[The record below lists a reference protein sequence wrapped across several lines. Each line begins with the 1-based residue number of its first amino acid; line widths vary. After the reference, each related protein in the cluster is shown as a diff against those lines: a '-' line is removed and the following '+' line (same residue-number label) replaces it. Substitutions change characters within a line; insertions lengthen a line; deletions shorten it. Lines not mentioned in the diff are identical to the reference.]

1 MKVIV
6 VGFGSIGK
14 RHVDNLISLGIKD
27 VVLCRSKL
35 VGNRL
40 NLKEINN
47 IENIL
52 DFNPNFVIISNPT
65 ALHFSILKFLIK
77 NNINFLCEKPLVH
90 SKEEW
95 LSIKSSLHNYEGFA
109 KVVFNLRFH
118 PCIIKVKE
126 LLNGNRI
133 GKVNF
138 ARFFV
143 GQYLPD
149 WRPNSNHLESYSA
162 SKEMGG
168 GVVMD
173 LVHEIDIAEYL
184 LGKPTNEIKS
194 ISDKVSNV
202 TIDSVDVSEIIY
214 KTENNCI
221 VNIHLDYLFKGYARN
236 FIINGDVY
244 NLNCDLFNNTIK
256 ISGNSNIIID
266 NFEFNKFDRNDM
278 YLNLLK
284 DYIKGLHSARHISKL
299 PSLMENQSVMN
310 TCFQVNNN

>member
-1 MKVIV
+1 MKVV
-6 VGFGSIGK
+6 VIGFGSIGK
-14 RHVDNLISLGIKD
+14 RHVNNLISLGIND
-27 VVLCRSKL
+27 IVLCRSKL
-35 VGNRL
+35 TGNSL

-47 IENIL
+47 LESIL

-65 ALHFSILKFLIK
+65 ALHFKTLKFLIEK
-77 NNINFLCEKPLVH
+77 NINLLCEKPLVH
-90 SKEEW
+90 IKEEW
-95 LSIKSSLHNYEGFA
+95 ISLKLSLQNYEGFA

-126 LLNGNRI
+126 LLDENKI

-173 LVHEIDIAEYL
+173 LVHEIDVAEYL
-184 LGKPTNEIKS
+184 LGKPNSEIKS

-202 TIDSVDVSEIIY
+202 TIDSVDISEIIY
-214 KTENNCI
+214 KTESKSI

-236 FIINGDVY
+236 FIINGNKY
-244 NLNCDLFNNTIK
+244 NLSCDLFDNTVK
-256 ISGNSNIIID
+256 ISGNSNQIID

-284 DYIKGLHSARHISKL
+284 DYIKGLNNARHISKL